1 MNKAIR
7 IKAEEIAREI
17 IINEVRSEGLDINL
31 LTESELNKTAKKL
44 VSVVSF
50 IRTAAREHLVKTKK
64 IAAPKNRA

>member
-17 IINEVRSEGLDINL
+17 IINEVRLEGLDINL
-31 LTESELNKTAKKL
+31 LTEAELNKTAKKL

-50 IRTAAREHLVKTKK
+50 IRTAVREHLVKTKK
-64 IAAPKNRA
+64 IVAPKNRS

>member
-17 IINEVRSEGLDINL
+17 IINEVRLEGLDINL
-31 LTESELNKTAKKL
+31 LTEAELNKTAKKL

-64 IAAPKNRA
+64 IVAPKNSP

>member
-17 IINEVRSEGLDINL
+17 TINEVRSEGLDINL
-31 LTESELNKTAKKL
+31 LTEVELNKTAKKL

-64 IAAPKNRA
+64 IVAPKNRS